1 MAKKLKTKLLT
12 KRKAEWAKN
21 RDVTLRGSKLSM
33 NIGTEAAYNKRLQ
46 SLVTR
51 MTKSLK
57 REINKALVA
66 HFNTAQDSSII
77 SKVRMVINKLEREF
91 NKEFR
96 SRADRMSKNM
106 LSSVNKDSTKALHN
120 SLKDLSG
127 GLSIKTS
134 AVTEGVSDVLTA
146 AVAQNVGL
154 IKSIPSEY
162 FTQVRTQILN
172 SIMNPDNKGLSDLRD
187 SINGVLSDRYKR
199 VRNRAHQIATDQTR
213 KAYNQINAAKMTS
226 MGIEYFEWVHSG
238 GGKTPRPYHRDV
250 LNGKT
255 FKISEPPIIDQNT
268 GERGLPGQA
277 INCRC
282 TMIPSIPLG

>member
-21 RDVTLRGSKLSM
+21 RDVTIRGSKLSM

-46 SLVTR
+46 SLVSR

-57 REINKALVA
+57 SEINKALVT

-96 SRADRMSKNM
+96 SKADRLSKNM

-187 SINGVLSDRYKR
+187 SINGLLDDRYKK

>member
-1 MAKKLKTKLLT
+1 
-12 KRKAEWAKN
+12 
-21 RDVTLRGSKLSM
+21 M

-46 SLVTR
+46 SLVSR

-57 REINKALVA
+57 SEINKALVT

-96 SRADRMSKNM
+96 SKADRLSKNM

-187 SINGVLSDRYKR
+187 SINGLLDDRYKK

>member
-1 MAKKLKTKLLT
+1 MAKKIKTKLLT

-21 RDVTLRGSKLSM
+21 RDVTLRGSRLTM
-33 NIGTEAAYNKRLQ
+33 NIGTEAAYNKKLQ
-46 SLVTR
+46 ALVKR
-51 MTKSLK
+51 MTATLK
-57 REINKALVA
+57 REIDRALVS
-66 HFNTAQDSSII
+66 HFNTAQDSGII
-77 SKVRMVINKLEREF
+77 SKVRMIINRLEREF

-96 SRADRMSKNM
+96 SRADRLSKTM
-106 LSSVNKDSTKALHN
+106 LSSVDKDSTKSLHS
-120 SLKDLSG
+120 SLKELSG

-134 AVTEGVSDVLTA
+134 AVTEGVEDVLTA

-172 SIMNPDNKGLSDLRD
+172 SIMNPDNKGLADLRD

-213 KAYNQINAAKMTS
+213 KAYNQINAARMTS

-255 FKISEPPIIDQNT
+255 FKISEPPIIDPNT

>member
-96 SRADRMSKNM
+96 SRADRLSKNM